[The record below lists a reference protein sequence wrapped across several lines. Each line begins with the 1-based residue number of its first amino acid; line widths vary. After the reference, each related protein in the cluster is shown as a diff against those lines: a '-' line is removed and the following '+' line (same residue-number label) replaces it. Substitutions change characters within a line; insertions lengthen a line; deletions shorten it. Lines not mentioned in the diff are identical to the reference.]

1 MWFARS
7 GDTNGLLN
15 ELNRGSGSNAG
26 HETKRGSVTAQQQLD
41 GVLWA
46 GLEVRAVINII
57 HHGDLGG
64 KTLGFLS
71 SWTTGSLSIVHCESE
86 PNPVTP
92 DKNKRYHKQDHV
104 PLTR

>member
-57 HHGDLGG
+57 QHGDFGLLVLLDNWF
-64 KTLGFLS
+64 T
-71 SWTTGSLSIVHCESE
+71 V
-86 PNPVTP
+86 NRAV
-92 DKNKRYHKQDHV
+92 
-104 PLTR
+104 